1 MTDGISAYAG
11 TISAYA
17 ATRRQEQNRSA
28 QARWRMR
35 RRLRLVT
42 RQITLEPEWLD
53 ALEVRGYLDPFDRTL
68 AKAEIAAVRKFMG
81 EHSGQKQSNDRPPH
95 HQTIATALIRRCS
108 SWWSIASK
116 GRKEGGIAAGPRAGR
131 VPAPARGRKRLPVVG
146 FAAEERVRPFKGQR
160 GSAFRSGRLE
170 QARLA
175 VMPRCAGRQSL
186 SLRLRRFRAST
197 ANPRGNSVIAR
208 MALDRSR

>member
-1 MTDGISAYAG
+1 MSRPTIRMAPARISSPMTDGISAYAG

-160 GSAFRSGRLE
+160 GREVQRFD
-170 QARLA
+170 
-175 VMPRCAGRQSL
+175 PAGLSKRVLLLCRAALGGSL
-186 SLRLRRFRAST
+186 
-197 ANPRGNSVIAR
+197 
-208 MALDRSR
+208 